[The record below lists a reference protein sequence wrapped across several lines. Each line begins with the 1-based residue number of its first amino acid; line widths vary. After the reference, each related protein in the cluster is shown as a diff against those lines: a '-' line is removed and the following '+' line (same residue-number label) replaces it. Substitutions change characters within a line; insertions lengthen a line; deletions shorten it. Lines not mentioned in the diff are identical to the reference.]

1 MSARGRGGMAPAGA
15 RAVALVVALAIAAAT
30 GAIARAQDF
39 ATPVDA
45 ISPALASPCGM
56 IEHGFAAVRTA
67 PAIELA
73 TIRWFGLPEL
83 TTRAAAAAAGWR
95 ALRAAAGV
103 SQTGDPEVG
112 WTGLGAALGVA
123 DSSGG
128 AAVRAVARR
137 DRTSR
142 FGFDARGAAVGL
154 EVGGGAWVAV
164 APGVALWA
172 SAPQMWTRG
181 EAPPAARALGF
192 GGAAR
197 IGALTLWLARESV
210 AGPPRGRA
218 EHAAGLGASA
228 GPLAIALSARDQPLR
243 GGVTLAARAPHCA
256 IAAGVE
262 SHPVLGETVK
272 LAITAGGGR

>member
-112 WTGLGAALGVA
+112 WTGLGAAL
-123 DSSGG
+123 
-128 AAVRAVARR
+128 
-137 DRTSR
+137 
-142 FGFDARGAAVGL
+142 
-154 EVGGGAWVAV
+154 
-164 APGVALWA
+164 
-172 SAPQMWTRG
+172 
-181 EAPPAARALGF
+181 
-192 GGAAR
+192 
-197 IGALTLWLARESV
+197 
-210 AGPPRGRA
+210 
-218 EHAAGLGASA
+218 
-228 GPLAIALSARDQPLR
+228 
-243 GGVTLAARAPHCA
+243 
-256 IAAGVE
+256 
-262 SHPVLGETVK
+262 
-272 LAITAGGGR
+272 